1 MKIKMSEKELNNI
14 CNNVVKQVSRY
25 IQLYME
31 QSELAENQQGVYMIE
46 AADLIEDV
54 LNINIDLNII
64 NQPKGIK
71 QQRNGIKRITERL

>member
-1 MKIKMSEKELNNI
+1 MSEKELNNI

-71 QQRNGIKRITERL
+71 Q